1 MTEAQTKY
9 RNALK
14 IQREIAESLTKETNL
29 EEIMQSALDRLL
41 KLMELSTGWIFLT
54 ENKEY
59 YELIADRNLPPA
71 LEENR
76 EYLMTC
82 HNGASDCKCMAL
94 YYGGE
99 LNEAVN
105 HVKCARLQK
114 ALKQS
119 LGDTGAL
126 SHHASIPLIV
136 RGKKLGLLNLAS
148 SGKKSFDEE
157 ELVMLETAA
166 YQIGIAI
173 ERYKLHEERR
183 KLVLER
189 ERNRLAR
196 DLHDSV
202 KQKLFALTLTARGL
216 ENIVAD
222 EKSKVYNLTRDITGL
237 SKDALTDMNRLI
249 WELRPLD
256 FEDDLASAF
265 SKYAEKIGV
274 VLTISSDV
282 DLRLENI
289 DEQILW
295 RIGQEALNNIKKHAG
310 TDTAELTM
318 STADGYFEMNIKD
331 RGIGGAKESTYNLG
345 LKSIKERTHELQ
357 GRFKIDSK
365 RGYGTTIT
373 ILIPI

>member
-1 MTEAQTKY
+1 MTENQEKY

-14 IQREIAESLTKETNL
+14 IQREIAESLNKETKL
-29 EEIMQSALDRLL
+29 EDIMQSALDRLL
-41 KLMELSTGWIFLT
+41 KLMALSTGWIFLT
-54 ENKEY
+54 EDKEF

-71 LEENR
+71 LENNR

-82 HNGASDCKCMAL
+82 RNGASDCKCMAL
-94 YYGGE
+94 YHQGE

-105 HVKCARLQK
+105 HVKCARLDK
-114 ALKQS
+114 ALKHS
-119 LGDTGAL
+119 LGDTRKL

-173 ERYKLHEERR
+173 DRYKLQEERK
-183 KLVLER
+183 KLILER

-202 KQKLFALTLTARGL
+202 KQKLFALSLTARGL
-216 ENIVAD
+216 ENMITD
-222 EKSKVYNLTRDITGL
+222 ERSSVYNLTRDITDL

-249 WELRPLD
+249 WELKPLD
-256 FEDDLASAF
+256 FEDDLETAF
-265 SKYAEKIGV
+265 FRYAEKIGV
-274 VLTISSDV
+274 ELTISSDV
-282 DLRLENI
+282 DLRMKNI

-295 RIGQEALNNIKKHAG
+295 KIGQEALNNIKKHAG
-310 TDTAELTM
+310 TDAAELRM
-318 STADGYFEMNIKD
+318 LAEDDHFEMTVKD
-331 RGIGGAKESTYNLG
+331 RGRGGAKESAYNLG
-345 LKSIKERTHELQ
+345 LKSIKERVHELR
-357 GRFKIDSK
+357 GELNIDSK
-365 RGYGTTIT
+365 RGHGTTIT
-373 ILIPI
+373 ISIPI